1 MTGWRALLFRKK
13 SPKICVDLWI
23 HSALDPTALR
33 AALGFSARAQPVNVI
48 AVPAQT
54 VQKIAD
60 APDTPF
66 DISLRPPMF
75 SEFAGQEKVCQ
86 RLELMV
92 QAAQQR
98 GDVLDHIL
106 LSGPPGLGK
115 TTLAYILAN
124 AMGVNIK
131 NTSGPTIEKAGDLAG
146 LLTTLE
152 RGDVLFIDEIHRLQ
166 PAIEEY
172 LYPAMEDYK
181 LDIIIDQGPNA
192 RSVRLNLPKF
202 TLIGATTRAGMISA
216 PLRSRFGMNA
226 RLDYYT
232 ADELQRIIS
241 RSAGL
246 VGVEIDSDGAL
257 EIAARARGTPR
268 VANNLLR
275 WVRDFAQVKA
285 DNKVT
290 RPVADAA
297 LGMLDIDADGFDEM
311 DKRILE
317 ALVHKFAGGPVG
329 LNSLA
334 VAIGEDAGTLED
346 VNEPYLI
353 MQGYLKRT
361 PQGRVAMP
369 AAYKKL
375 GVAPPRRDA
384 ELFS

>member
-1 MTGWRALLFRKK
+1 M
-13 SPKICVDLWI
+13 SS
-23 HSALDPTALR
+23 SATVKPDPSIARTAD
-33 AALGFSARAQPVNVI
+33 S
-48 AVPAQT
+48 
-54 VQKIAD
+54 
-60 APDTPF
+60 PDTPF

-98 GDVLDHIL
+98 GDVLEHIL

-115 TTLAYILAN
+115 TTLAHIVAT
-124 AMGVNIK
+124 AMGVGMK

-152 RGDVLFIDEIHRLQ
+152 RGDVLFIDEVHRLQ

-181 LDIIIDQGPNA
+181 LDILIDQGPNA

-202 TLIGATTRAGMISA
+202 TMIGATTRAGMISA
-216 PLRSRFGMNA
+216 PLRSRFGMNC

-232 ADELQRIIS
+232 AEELQKIIC

-246 VGVEIDSDGAL
+246 IGIPTDDAGAL
-257 EIAARARGTPR
+257 EIAARSRGTPR
-268 VANNLLR
+268 IANNLLR
-275 WVRDFAQVKA
+275 WVRDYAQVRA

-290 RPVADAA
+290 RDVADAA
-297 LGMLDIDADGFDEM
+297 LSMLDIDADGFDEM

-317 ALVHKFAGGPVG
+317 ALIHKFGGGPVG

-369 AAYKKL
+369 VAYQKL
-375 GVAPPRRDA
+375 GITGPRRDG
-384 ELFS
+384 ELL

>member
-1 MTGWRALLFRKK
+1 
-13 SPKICVDLWI
+13 
-23 HSALDPTALR
+23 
-33 AALGFSARAQPVNVI
+33 
-48 AVPAQT
+48 
-54 VQKIAD
+54 
-60 APDTPF
+60 
-66 DISLRPPMF
+66 MF

-98 GDVLDHIL
+98 GDVLEHIL

-115 TTLAYILAN
+115 TTLAHIIAN
-124 AMGVNIK
+124 AMGVGIK

-152 RGDVLFIDEIHRLQ
+152 RGHVLFIDEIHRLQ

-181 LDIIIDQGPNA
+181 LDIMIDQGPQA
-192 RSVRLNLPKF
+192 RSIQLNLPKF

-216 PLRSRFGMNA
+216 PLRSRFGMNC

-232 ADELQRIIS
+232 AGELQTIVA

-246 VGVEIDSDGAL
+246 IDIAIEADGAL
-257 EIAARARGTPR
+257 EIAARSRGTPR
-268 VANNLLR
+268 IANNLLR
-275 WVRDFAQVKA
+275 WVRDYAQVRA
-285 DNKVT
+285 GNRVT
-290 RPVADAA
+290 RDVADAA
-297 LGMLDIDADGFDEM
+297 LTMLDIDADGFDEM

-317 ALVHKFAGGPVG
+317 ALIHKFSGGPVG
-329 LNSLA
+329 LSSLA

-353 MQGYLKRT
+353 MQGYIKRT
-361 PQGRVAMP
+361 PQGRVALP
-369 AAYKKL
+369 AAYAKL
-375 GVAPPRRDA
+375 GVSMPKRNGD
-384 ELFS
+384 LFA

>member
-1 MTGWRALLFRKK
+1 M
-13 SPKICVDLWI
+13 PD
-23 HSALDPTALR
+23 
-33 AALGFSARAQPVNVI
+33 QPI
-48 AVPAQT
+48 RQ
-54 VQKIAD
+54 IAD

-66 DISLRPPMF
+66 DISLRPPVF
-75 SEFAGQEKVCQ
+75 SEFAGQAKVCEQ
-86 RLELMV
+86 LNIMV
-92 QAAQQR
+92 EAAKQR
-98 GDVLDHIL
+98 GDVLEHVL

-115 TTLAYILAN
+115 TTLAHIVAN
-124 AMGVNIK
+124 AMGVAIK

-152 RGDVLFIDEIHRLQ
+152 RGDVLFIDEIHALSRV
-166 PAIEEY
+166 IEEY

-216 PLRSRFGMNA
+216 PLRSRFGLPL

-232 ADELQRIIS
+232 AEELQGIVV

-246 VGVEIDSDGAL
+246 IGVEIDDAGAL
-257 EIAARARGTPR
+257 EIAARSRGTPR

-275 WVRDFAQVKA
+275 WTRDFAQVRAGSKI
-285 DNKVT
+285 T
-290 RPVADAA
+290 RDVADAA
-297 LGMLDIDADGFDEM
+297 LGMRDIDRDGLDET

-317 ALVHKFAGGPVG
+317 AIVHKFAGGPVG
-329 LNSLA
+329 VSSLA
-334 VAIGEDAGTLED
+334 VAIGEDPGTLED

-361 PQGRVAMP
+361 PQGRVALLST
-369 AAYKKL
+369 YKKL
-375 GVAPPRRDA
+375 GVAQPSREG
-384 ELFS
+384 ELFRE